1 MGKNLHKLLENFDK
15 IFINYMT
22 QLINNMEMWFKTKVD
37 VGAGSSDKYSLCI
50 TPLYGTQQ
58 ILFFSV
64 LQSNKNG
71 SKQKVKHITT
81 GFACIQHRKVSV
93 YIAILRLHTECT
105 ASQRPCM
112 STIGI

>member
-50 TPLYGTQQ
+50 TVHNG
-58 ILFFSV
+58 FFFFV

-93 YIAILRLHTECT
+93 YIAILHLHTECT